1 MLLFICDRNHRR
13 SFKGLYLDQIGF
25 VYSTQSWIA
34 SGEPRSMTVVGSAT
48 QSKKVMPLSF
58 GLIINTRFNTT
69 YTDDEWIEIIDKYN
83 RANFSKVNV

>member
-1 MLLFICDRNHRR
+1 MCWPASYSDRNHRR

-48 QSKKVMPLSF
+48 QSKKSTAF
-58 GLIINTRFNTT
+58 IIW
-69 YTDDEWIEIIDKYN
+69 YVY
-83 RANFSKVNV
+83 